1 MEAQTKEA
9 MDILQEECAE
19 VIQAISKVFRFGLN
33 QTHPETGISNK
44 ENLQT
49 EIGQLSFMLTMLVS
63 QWDLDTDA
71 IEESYHNKMETY
83 QEWYKYFPKEGAYV
97 N

>member
-1 MEAQTKEA
+1 MNIE
-9 MDILQEECAE
+9 DILPLNTQEECAE

-49 EIGQLSFMLTMLVS
+49 EIGQLSFMLSMLVQ
-63 QWDLDTDA
+63 QWDLDTEA
-71 IEESYHNKMETY
+71 IEQAFLDKEDTY
-83 QEWYKYFPKEGAYV
+83 TEWYKYFPREGQYV

>member
-1 MEAQTKEA
+1 MNIE
-9 MDILQEECAE
+9 DILPLNTQEECAE

-83 QEWYKYFPKEGAYV
+83 QAWYKYFPKEGAYV

>member
-1 MEAQTKEA
+1 MNIE
-9 MDILQEECAE
+9 DILPLNTQEECAE
-19 VIQAISKVFRFGLN
+19 VIQAISKVFRFGLS
-33 QTHPETGISNK
+33 QHHPETGISNK

-63 QWDLDTDA
+63 QWDLDIEA
-71 IEESYHNKMETY
+71 IDKSYHDKLETY
-83 QEWYKYFPKEGAYV
+83 EEWYKYFPKEGSYV